1 MIEGMKLR
9 HVDDERHE
17 REERADARQDGAESP
32 NPSDASREGG
42 EEGEEKSD
50 HGEGG
55 REGVAIAIC
64 HPDVGEVIV
73 RIDFARIESALADL
87 DEAVAMP

>member
-1 MIEGMKLR
+1 MKRR
-9 HVDDERHE
+9 HVDDERYE

-32 NPSDASREGG
+32 NPSDARRKGG

-55 REGVAIAIC
+55 RRDE
-64 HPDVGEVIV
+64 
-73 RIDFARIESALADL
+73 ALAL
-87 DEAVAMP
+87 CHQLRYHL